1 MAEFKKNIKKFSS
14 LLKAAYG
21 VNFARARKILALN
34 GLNLCTNQ
42 KQINLEQS
50 VHFCNLEKNK
60 AISNITKYKKIKNY
74 RGIRHMLRLPVR
86 GQRTHTNA
94 NTIKKYNA

>member
-1 MAEFKKNIKKFSS
+1 
-14 LLKAAYG
+14 LLKTTYG
-21 VNFARARKILALN
+21 VNFTRAKKILALN
-34 GLNLCTNQ
+34 GFSFSTNR
-42 KQINLEQS
+42 KQINQEQLIY
-50 VHFCNLEKNK
+50 FYNLEKNK
-60 AISNITKYKKIKNY
+60 TVNNIIKYKKIKNY

>member
-1 MAEFKKNIKKFSS
+1 M
-14 LLKAAYG
+14 LKIAYG

-34 GLNLCTNQ
+34 GLNLSTK
-42 KQINLEQS
+42 KQIKLEQS
-50 VHFCNLEKNK
+50 AHFYNLEKNK
-60 AISNITKYKKIKNY
+60 ALNNITKYKKIKNY

>member
-1 MAEFKKNIKKFSS
+1 MVEFKKNIKKFNSM
-14 LLKAAYG
+14 LKTAYG

-34 GLNLCTNQ
+34 GLNLSTK
-42 KQINLEQS
+42 KQIKLEQS
-50 VHFCNLEKNK
+50 AHFYNLEKNK
-60 AISNITKYKKIKNY
+60 ALNNITKYKKIKNY

-94 NTIKKYNA
+94 NTIRKYNA